1 MARIKYSVQSR
12 RRRKKTLKLAK
23 GYFGSKRTLYRTAN
37 EQVMRSLSYSYRDRK
52 QRKRN
57 FRKLWITRI
66 NAASTLNGLKYSR
79 FIYGLTLANV
89 QVNRKMLA
97 DLAVNEPDA
106 FKTYVDLAKDAIENP
121 NNYTKNHEEVLVPES
136 KALANGKSI
145 KEPKPVKKETKKVDK
160 PKVEEKAKTE
170 VKEESKDLSKLLVAD
185 LREIAKDLKIENYS
199 SLRKAEL
206 IDAINKA
213 K

>member
-1 MARIKYSVQSR
+1 MPRVKNSPQTRARRNKV
-12 RRRKKTLKLAK
+12 LKLAK

-89 QVNRKMLA
+89 GVNRKMLA
-97 DLAVNEPDA
+97 DLAVNEPDV

-121 NNYTKNHEEVLVPES
+121 NNYTKYHENVLVPES
-136 KALANGKSI
+136 KVLSNAKAVKQ
-145 KEPKPVKKETKKVDK
+145 PTPVKKETKKDDK
-160 PKVEEKAKTE
+160 PKEEKKE
-170 VKEESKDLSKLLVAD
+170 VSQDLSKLLVAD
-185 LREIAKDLKIENYS
+185 LRKMAKDLNVENYS

-206 IDAINKA
+206 IAEINKV